1 MGYNQNANSSSQK
14 YKRQSQKQIALSY
27 VREDF
32 ELEILPV
39 IRRSGMPV
47 ATYIKKAIEAKI
59 LSDKEHLSAL
69 LKALSEVEEAT
80 VREIPALMKDDCEKI
95 ILYGS
100 FARGDYTL
108 DSDVDIA
115 VLTKSDREKSK
126 RFDSGID
133 EIAAEI
139 GVKTMMIV
147 NYICLPIKEFEAKKS
162 WYPFFMNIAG
172 DGRVLYDIRNR
183 GVYA

>member
-1 MGYNQNANSSSQK
+1 MSYNQASNSSSQK

-27 VREDF
+27 VKKDF

-39 IRRSGMPV
+39 IKRSGLPV
-47 ATYIKKAIEAKI
+47 ATYIKKAIEAQI
-59 LSDKEHLSAL
+59 ISDKENLAAL
-69 LKALSEVEEAT
+69 LGALSEVEETT

-115 VLTKSDREKSK
+115 ILTKSDRDKAR
-126 RFDSGID
+126 RFDPDID
-133 EIAAEI
+133 EIAASI
-139 GVKTMMIV
+139 GIKTMMIV
-147 NYICLPIKEFEAKKS
+147 NYICLPIKEFEEKKG
-162 WYPFFMNIAG
+162 WYPFFMNIAS
-172 DGRVLYDIRNR
+172 DGRVLYDRQSQ
-183 GVYA
+183 